1 MHRSRSSVSLAL
13 LATMACSQEAP
24 HLAADR
30 VNLLADGYIAAY
42 FDAFPEEA
50 TLAGVAAGPH
60 DRLTDLSP
68 AARARWHATQDSML
82 ADLEDI
88 DPTRLPETGTSAI
101 TWAFLSD
108 VVHNAVAFR
117 ACRMELWNVS
127 PTWTGWQSVM
137 ALLASSQPVGSPEQ
151 NDAALRRFSELPR
164 YLDQEM
170 QNLTEGLRLGYSA
183 PKHNVE
189 SVITQMESLLA
200 APVAE
205 SPFVAMAP
213 DSLPDLRA
221 RMLVLETSQLRP
233 AFTRYRDFLRDT
245 YLPLARAAVGVS
257 ANPQGDVCYRAAVR
271 WHATVYLTPDSIRAT
286 GLAQMAE
293 IRAQMQEIA
302 ERAFGTTDVSD
313 ALRQLRTDPRYL
325 MRDRDEMLLVAQNA
339 VDRAHGALAPWFG
352 HVPDAPVVVEPVP
365 AFSEASAPGGFYNP
379 PSDDGSRPGVYYI
392 NLYQASTQPRA
403 GLESTAFH
411 ETWPGHHLQGAI
423 ALERTDLHPISR
435 YMFLSGFGE
444 GWGLYAERLAG
455 EMGLFSTDVDRM
467 GMLSAEAHRAARLVV
482 DAGMHALGLTRQ
494 QAIEYLLQNTALNE
508 ASATAEI
515 DRYIAVPGQA
525 TSYMLGNLEIRR
537 LRILAE
543 ERLGDRF
550 DIRAFHDRIL
560 EDGPM
565 PLSTLARKIERWLD
579 ESAP

>member
-1 MHRSRSSVSLAL
+1 
-13 LATMACSQEAP
+13 
-24 HLAADR
+24 
-30 VNLLADGYIAAY
+30 
-42 FDAFPEEA
+42 
-50 TLAGVAAGPH
+50 
-60 DRLTDLSP
+60 
-68 AARARWHATQDSML
+68 ML

-221 RMLVLETSQLRP
+221 RMLELETSQLRP

-579 ESAP
+579 ESTP

>member
-68 AARARWHATQDSML
+68 AARERWHATQDSML

-221 RMLVLETSQLRP
+221 RMLELETSQLRP

>member
-1 MHRSRSSVSLAL
+1 
-13 LATMACSQEAP
+13 MACSQEAP

-221 RMLVLETSQLRP
+221 RMLELETSQLRP

-579 ESAP
+579 ESTP

>member
-68 AARARWHATQDSML
+68 AARERWHATQDSML

>member
-1 MHRSRSSVSLAL
+1 MSLAL
-13 LATMACSQEAP
+13 LAIMACSQEAP

-68 AARARWHATQDSML
+68 AARERWHATQDSML

-221 RMLVLETSQLRP
+221 RMLELETSQLRP

-579 ESAP
+579 ESTP